1 MPTSNPF
8 NTAPATVLIIDDS
21 PVIHTILKS
30 LFEDTY
36 RIEHAFDGVEGLLKI
51 TELSSNI
58 CAILLDV
65 MMPRMSGI
73 DVLKKLHALGISHQI
88 PIFLITAESSSSITQ
103 NAYDLGVMD
112 VINKPFV
119 PYVVKRRVNSVIE
132 LFQTKKQLRHVISLQ
147 TDKLESQSRTIVDLN
162 YGIVECLAT
171 AIEFRS
177 VMSGEHVRRIHD
189 ITYYLLRHTVLC
201 EGVSQSEIDAIS
213 MAAIMHDVGKI
224 AIPDSILNKPGKLT
238 TEEFEIMKSHTIKG
252 YELLESIPQM
262 HRLQAY
268 PYALDITRHHH
279 ERWDG
284 NGYPDGLKGDEISIW
299 AQIVALADVYDALI
313 SKRVYK
319 EALDS
324 RTAVEMIID
333 GQCGVFNPDLLKCF
347 LEAVPEINKLYL
359 PAPHAVTKH
368 KM

>member
-1 MPTSNPF
+1 MPASNPF

-36 RIEHAFDGVEGLLKI
+36 KIEHAFDGVEGLLKI

-65 MMPRMSGI
+65 MMPRMSGL
-73 DVLKKLHALGISHQI
+73 DVLRKLHALGIPHQI
-88 PIFLITAESSSSITQ
+88 PIFLITSESSSDTTQ
-103 NAYDLGVMD
+103 SAYDLGVMD

-147 TDKLESQSRTIVDLN
+147 TDKLESQSRTIIDLN

-177 VMSGEHVRRIHD
+177 IMSGEHVRRIHD
-189 ITYYLLRHTVLC
+189 ITYYLLRHTALG

-224 AIPDSILNKPGKLT
+224 SIPDSILNKPAKLT
-238 TEEFEIMKSHTIKG
+238 KEEFEIMKTHTIKG

-262 HRLQAY
+262 HRLKAY

-284 NGYPDGLKGDEISIW
+284 NGYPDGLKGNEISIW
-299 AQIVALADVYDALI
+299 SQVVSIADVYDALV

-319 EALDS
+319 DAVDS
-324 RTAVEMIID
+324 RTAIEMILD

-359 PAPHAVTKH
+359 PHHQPMAKP

>member
-8 NTAPATVLIIDDS
+8 HTTPATVLIIDDS

-30 LFEDTY
+30 LFEDTHNV
-36 RIEHAFDGVEGLLKI
+36 EHAYDGVEGLLKI
-51 TELSSNI
+51 TELSSDI

-73 DVLKKLHALGISHQI
+73 DVLKKLHALGIPHQI
-88 PIFLITAESSSSITQ
+88 PIFLITSENSSSTTKD
-103 NAYDLGVMD
+103 AYDLGVMD

-147 TDKLESQSRTIVDLN
+147 TSKLESQSRTIVELN
-162 YGIVECLAT
+162 YGIVESLAT

-177 VMSGEHVRRIHD
+177 VMCGEHVRRIHD
-189 ITYYLLRHTVLC
+189 ITYHLLRHTILG
-201 EGVSQSEIDAIS
+201 EGFSQSEIDAIS

-224 AIPDSILNKPGKLT
+224 SIPDSILNKPGKLT
-238 TEEFEIMKSHTIKG
+238 PEEFEIMKTHTTQG
-252 YELLESIPQM
+252 ATLLESIPQM
-262 HRLQAY
+262 HHLQAY
-268 PYALDITRHHH
+268 TYALDIVRHHH

-284 NGYPDGLKGDEISIW
+284 DGYPDGLKGNEISIW
-299 AQIVALADVYDALI
+299 SQIVSIADVYDALI

-319 EALDS
+319 EAFDS
-324 RTAVEMIID
+324 RTALTMILD
-333 GQCGVFNPDLLKCF
+333 GQCGAFNPDLLKCF
-347 LEAVPEINKLYL
+347 LEAVPEINKLYFPRHEPL
-359 PAPHAVTKH
+359 SKPKI
-368 KM
+368 